1 MEWQLRFYLSPYDS
15 SDYSRCNT
23 MLGLAQQE
31 LLTERYKF
39 QCESESSFKVI
50 DPNNKAKNRTISIKG
65 EAFSV
70 QFENVT
76 SLLYSCQ
83 KFSQNMMTG
92 VLSEQRN
99 KCSALTKEFKDE
111 NVFDYAQATKCCSGE
126 ESG

>member
-1 MEWQLRFYLSPYDS
+1 M
-15 SDYSRCNT
+15 
-23 MLGLAQQE
+23 
-31 LLTERYKF
+31 
-39 QCESESSFKVI
+39 
-50 DPNNKAKNRTISIKG
+50 
-65 EAFSV
+65 
-70 QFENVT
+70 T

-126 ESG
+126 ESGYCDLMKDRDKSGSVKNSRSRASGTAR